1 MLKYATVQPTCHE
14 GIVCNEGNTDNHMEA
29 KLQDEISC
37 ECSDKIVKCNST
49 NKRKRS
55 NDDSE
60 DNHDTAKPSKHHGC
74 AAHVK
79 IYLGCKQNG
88 VSA

>member
-1 MLKYATVQPTCHE
+1 MLRYSTVKPTNHE

-37 ECSDKIVKCNST
+37 KCSDKIVKRNST
-49 NKRKRS
+49 DERERS

-60 DNHDTAKPSKHHGC
+60 DNQDAAKPGEHHGC

-79 IYLGCKQNG
+79 IYLG
-88 VSA
+88 